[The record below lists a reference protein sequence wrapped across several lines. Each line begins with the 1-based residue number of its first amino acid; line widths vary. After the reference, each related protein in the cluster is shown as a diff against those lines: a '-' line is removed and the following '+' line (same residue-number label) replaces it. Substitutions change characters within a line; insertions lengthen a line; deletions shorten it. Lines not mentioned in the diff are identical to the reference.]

1 MTNEIYTYDESIFSD
16 FHKDAYG
23 FRPRDHRFYDATPAE
38 KQVIWD
44 DVGRAFDD
52 ANAQEELAKRESQM
66 NFEMEVQSFIKM
78 GASNRETALRWMT
91 DGMSF
96 YTRQCVEHFVWNQ
109 GLLFTDY
116 GRDLVEK
123 LMGIVEFIKE
133 EDRFNDY
140 SECV

>member
-1 MTNEIYTYDESIFSD
+1 MFTYDENLFSD

-52 ANAQEELAKRESQM
+52 ANAQEELAKRESQI
-66 NFEMEVQSFIKM
+66 NFEKEVQYILSL

-91 DGMSF
+91 DDRTF
-96 YTRQCVEHFVWNQ
+96 YTRQDVEGWVYNR
-109 GLLFTDY
+109 GILFTDY
-116 GRDLVEK
+116 GRELVKE
-123 LMGIVEFIKE
+123 LMDIVKFESE
-133 EDRFNDY
+133 EY
-140 SECV
+140 A

>member
-44 DVGRAFDD
+44 DVGRAFDH
-52 ANAQEELAKRESQM
+52 ANAKEGRVKREMQM

-91 DGMSF
+91 DDISF
-96 YTRQCVEHFVWNQ
+96 YTRQCVEHFVWNR

-123 LMGIVEFIKE
+123 LMGIVEFIEE

-140 SECV
+140 SECI

>member
-1 MTNEIYTYDESIFSD
+1 MFTYDENLFSD

-52 ANAQEELAKRESQM
+52 ANAEEELAKRESQI
-66 NFEMEVQSFIKM
+66 NFEKEVQYILSL

-91 DGMSF
+91 DDRTF
-96 YTRQCVEHFVWNQ
+96 YTRQDVEGWVYNR
-109 GLLFTDY
+109 GILFTDY
-116 GRDLVEK
+116 GRELVKE
-123 LMGIVEFIKE
+123 LMGIVQFKSE
-133 EDRFNDY
+133 E
-140 SECV
+140 VA

>member
-1 MTNEIYTYDESIFSD
+1 MIDKEVDMTNEIYTYDENLFSD

-52 ANAQEELAKRESQM
+52 ANAQEELAKRESQI
-66 NFEMEVQSFIKM
+66 NFEKEVQYILSL

-91 DGMSF
+91 DDMTF
-96 YTRQCVEHFVWNQ
+96 YTRQDVEGWVYNR
-109 GLLFTDY
+109 GILFTDY
-116 GRDLVEK
+116 GRELVKE
-123 LMGIVEFIKE
+123 LMDIVKFESE
-133 EDRFNDY
+133 EAA
-140 SECV
+140 

>member
-1 MTNEIYTYDESIFSD
+1 MTNEIYTYDENLFSD

-52 ANAQEELAKRESQM
+52 ANAQEELAKRESQI
-66 NFEMEVQSFIKM
+66 NFEKEVQYILSL
-78 GASNRETALRWMT
+78 GASNREAALRWMT
-91 DGMSF
+91 DDMTF
-96 YTRQCVEHFVWNQ
+96 YTRQCVEHFVWNH

-116 GRDLVEK
+116 GRELVKE
-123 LMGIVEFIKE
+123 LMDIVKFESE
-133 EDRFNDY
+133 EY
-140 SECV
+140 A

>member
-1 MTNEIYTYDESIFSD
+1 MTNEIYTYDENIFSD

-44 DVGRAFDD
+44 DVSRAFDD

-91 DGMSF
+91 DDMTF
-96 YTRQCVEHFVWNQ
+96 YTRQDVEGWVYNR
-109 GLLFTDY
+109 GILFTDY
-116 GRDLVEK
+116 GRELVKE
-123 LMGIVEFIKE
+123 LMDIVKFESE
-133 EDRFNDY
+133 EAA
-140 SECV
+140 

>member
-1 MTNEIYTYDESIFSD
+1 MFTYDENLFSD

-52 ANAQEELAKRESQM
+52 ATAQEELAKRESQI
-66 NFEMEVQSFIKM
+66 NFEKEVQYILSL

-91 DGMSF
+91 DDRTF
-96 YTRQCVEHFVWNQ
+96 YTRQDVEGWVYNR
-109 GLLFTDY
+109 GILFTDY
-116 GRDLVEK
+116 GRELVKE
-123 LMGIVEFIKE
+123 LMDIVKFESE
-133 EDRFNDY
+133 EY
-140 SECV
+140 A

>member
-1 MTNEIYTYDESIFSD
+1 MFTYDENLFSD

-52 ANAQEELAKRESQM
+52 ANAQEELAKRESQI
-66 NFEMEVQSFIKM
+66 NFEKQVQYILSL

-91 DGMSF
+91 DDRTF
-96 YTRQCVEHFVWNQ
+96 YTRQDVEGWVYNR
-109 GLLFTDY
+109 GILFTDY
-116 GRDLVEK
+116 GRELVKE
-123 LMGIVEFIKE
+123 LMDIVKFESE
-133 EDRFNDY
+133 EY
-140 SECV
+140 A

>member
-1 MTNEIYTYDESIFSD
+1 MTNEIYTYDENLFSD

-52 ANAQEELAKRESQM
+52 ANAQEELAKRESQI
-66 NFEMEVQSFIKM
+66 NFEKEVQYILSL

-91 DGMSF
+91 DDRTF
-96 YTRQCVEHFVWNQ
+96 YTRQDVEGWVYNR
-109 GLLFTDY
+109 GILFTDY
-116 GRDLVEK
+116 GRELVKE
-123 LMGIVEFIKE
+123 LMDIVKFESE
-133 EDRFNDY
+133 EY
-140 SECV
+140 A

>member
-1 MTNEIYTYDESIFSD
+1 MSNEIYTYDENLFSD

-52 ANAQEELAKRESQM
+52 ANAQEELAKRESQI
-66 NFEMEVQSFIKM
+66 NFEKEVQYILSL

-91 DGMSF
+91 DDRTF
-96 YTRQCVEHFVWNQ
+96 YTRQDVEGWVYNR
-109 GLLFTDY
+109 GILFTDY
-116 GRDLVEK
+116 GRELVKE
-123 LMGIVEFIKE
+123 LMDIVKFESE
-133 EDRFNDY
+133 EY
-140 SECV
+140 A

>member
-1 MTNEIYTYDESIFSD
+1 MTNEIYTYDENIFSD

-91 DGMSF
+91 DDMTF
-96 YTRQCVEHFVWNQ
+96 YTRQDVEGWVYNR
-109 GLLFTDY
+109 GILFTDY
-116 GRDLVEK
+116 GRELVKE
-123 LMGIVEFIKE
+123 LMAIVKFESE
-133 EDRFNDY
+133 EAA
-140 SECV
+140 